1 MVSSDFRPGSPSWI
15 GLGSPDLAESGLFY
29 GSVFGWELGPP
40 GPDGYGFFRSA
51 GRAVAGVGPLTEAEP
66 MPAWTVHFA
75 AADAAEVAAAAER
88 SGGTVRVGPAE
99 EPGRARTAQLTDP
112 TGGRFAVRE
121 APGPEAPGPETDG
134 PETDGPEAPE
144 PETDGAEAAP
154 GVLCWAELHTSDVPG
169 ALRFYRGLFG
179 WRSRSSDVPGVEYT
193 VLRPADGGEEF
204 GGIAG
209 VHPRVDV
216 GWLVHFAV
224 ADALLATDEV
234 RRLGG
239 SVLVP
244 PEQVPTV
251 GRIAVLAD
259 PFGAQFALLEPE
271 PRR

>member
-51 GRAVAGVGPLTEAEP
+51 GRTVAGVGPLTEAEP

-75 AADAAEVAAAAER
+75 AADAAAVAAAVGR
-88 SGGTVRVGPAE
+88 SGGTVRVGPGE
-99 EPGRARTAQLTDP
+99 VPGRGRTAQLTDP

-121 APGPEAPGPETDG
+121 APGPEAAPGG
-134 PETDGPEAPE
+134 QG
-144 PETDGAEAAP
+144 GQGGQGGP

-179 WRSRSSDVPGVEYT
+179 WRSRDSDVPGVEYT

-204 GGIAG
+204 GGVAG

>member
-1 MVSSDFRPGSPSWI
+1 MVSSDFRPGSPNWI
-15 GLGSPDLAESGLFY
+15 GLGSADLAESELFY
-29 GSVFGWELGPP
+29 GSLFGWELGPP
-40 GPDGYGFFRSA
+40 GPNGYGLFRSA
-51 GRAVAGVGPLTEAEP
+51 GRTVAGVGPLTEAEP
-66 MPAWTVHFA
+66 LPAWTVHFA
-75 AADAAEVAAAAER
+75 AADAARVAAAAER
-88 SGGTVRVGPAE
+88 SGGAVRVGPTE
-99 EPGRARTAQLTDP
+99 VPGQGRFVQLTDP
-112 TGGRFAVRE
+112 TGGRFAVWE
-121 APGPEAPGPETDG
+121 AGGTAGLEVVGER
-134 PETDGPEAPE
+134 
-144 PETDGAEAAP
+144 GA
-154 GVLCWAELHTSDVPG
+154 LCRAELHTSDLPG

-179 WRSRSSDVPGVEYT
+179 WRSRDSDVPGVEYA
-193 VLRPADGGEEF
+193 VLRPADGEEEF
-204 GGIAG
+204 GGLTG

-271 PRR
+271 PRRP

>member
-1 MVSSDFRPGSPSWI
+1 MVSSDFRPGSPNWI
-15 GLGSPDLAESGLFY
+15 GLGSADLAESELFY

-40 GPDGYGFFRSA
+40 GPNGYGFFRSA
-51 GRAVAGVGPLTEAEP
+51 GRTVAGVGPLTEAEP
-66 MPAWTVHFA
+66 LPAWTVYFA
-75 AADAAEVAAAAER
+75 AADAARAAAAAER
-88 SGGTVRVGPAE
+88 SGGVVRVGPTE
-99 EPGRARTAQLTDP
+99 VPGHGRFAQLTDP
-112 TGGRFAVRE
+112 TGGRFAVWE
-121 APGPEAPGPETDG
+121 AGGTAGLEAVGER
-134 PETDGPEAPE
+134 
-144 PETDGAEAAP
+144 GA
-154 GVLCWAELHTSDVPG
+154 LCRAELHTSDPPG

-179 WRSRSSDVPGVEYT
+179 WRSRSADVPGVEDT
-193 VLRPADGGEEF
+193 VLRPADGEEEF

-244 PEQVPTV
+244 PERVPTV

-271 PRR
+271 GPRR

>member
-1 MVSSDFRPGSPSWI
+1 MVSSDFRPGSPNWI

-29 GSVFGWELGPP
+29 GSLFGWELDPSGPN
-40 GPDGYGFFRSA
+40 GYGLFRRA
-51 GRAVAGVGPLTEAEP
+51 GRTVAGVGPLTETEAL
-66 MPAWTVHFA
+66 PAWTVYFG
-75 AADAAEVAAAAER
+75 AADAAGVAAAAGR
-88 SGGTVRVGPAE
+88 SGGTVRVGPTE
-99 EPGRARTAQLTDP
+99 VPGQGRFAQLTDP
-112 TGGRFAVRE
+112 AGGRFAVWQAGGTAGLE
-121 APGPEAPGPETDG
+121 AVGGPGA
-134 PETDGPEAPE
+134 
-144 PETDGAEAAP
+144 
-154 GVLCWAELHTSDVPG
+154 LCWAELRTSDAPG
-169 ALRFYRGLFG
+169 ALRFYRGLFD
-179 WRSRSSDVPGVEYT
+179 WRSRDSQLPGTEYT

-204 GGIAG
+204 GGVAG

-239 SVLVP
+239 SVVVP
-244 PEQVPTV
+244 PERVPSV

>member
-40 GPDGYGFFRSA
+40 GPDGYGVFRSA
-51 GRAVAGVGPLTEAEP
+51 GRTVAGVGPLTEAEP

-75 AADAAEVAAAAER
+75 AADAAGVAAAAAR
-88 SGGTVRVGPAE
+88 SGGTVRVGPAGG
-99 EPGRARTAQLTDP
+99 PGRGRTAQLTDP

-121 APGPEAPGPETDG
+121 TGGAAGPEAVVGERGT
-134 PETDGPEAPE
+134 
-144 PETDGAEAAP
+144 
-154 GVLCWAELHTSDVPG
+154 LCWAELHTSDVPG
-169 ALRFYRGLFG
+169 ALRFYGGLFG
-179 WRSRSSDVPGVEYT
+179 WRSRSSDVPGVEYA

-204 GGIAG
+204 GGVAG